1 MPQTALVI
9 VDVQKGMFP
18 PENPIFKGEEVVSR
32 IADFAEKAREK
43 EMPIVLVQHSGP
55 PGDSLEPNS
64 EGWHL
69 RDEILSGESEPVVHK
84 DTPDSFF
91 NTDLDLILKSMDVDR
106 VIICGI
112 QSELCVDTTCRS
124 AFSHG
129 YRVVLLSDC
138 HTTWK
143 RGGLDPQQLISNT
156 NSIISDWFGD
166 AMTSREA
173 EEKILDAIA

>member
-9 VDVQKGMFP
+9 VDVQKAMFP
-18 PENPIFKGEEVVSR
+18 PEDPVFMGEEIVSR
-32 IADFAEKAREK
+32 IADLAGKARER
-43 EMPIVLVQHSGP
+43 EIPVVLVQHSGP
-55 PGDSLEPNS
+55 PGDSFEPNS

-91 NTDLDLILKSMDVDR
+91 NTDLDLILKSMDVNR

-129 YRVVLLSDC
+129 YKVILLSDC

-143 RGGLDPQQLISNT
+143 RGDISPEQLIANT
-156 NSIISDWFGD
+156 NSIISDWFGEV
-166 AMTSREA
+166 MTSGEA
-173 EEKILDAIA
+173 EDRILGAIQ